1 MRRKVVAL
9 ALAALAG
16 ALASAGARAA
26 PAASPMGLVETISV
40 APANRPALR
49 EDLVAGQGK
58 RLAAWRARGVV
69 ASYRLLFNRYADA
82 GSWDAMEILTFAGP
96 EAQSRWNRI
105 EQTSP
110 AGLDARALALAASI
124 SSTPTDLVR
133 EGSARSAMAAGQGPF
148 LVIPYRVQ
156 APIPDYLKY
165 SDGYVVPQMK
175 GWMAAGVLAEYELH
189 VGRYYAGRS
198 WTSLLV
204 LHYRDDAALARR
216 QSVVEAVRAQLARDP
231 AWKAIADNKHEVRAE
246 EQLAVA
252 DQLASGGVDP

>member
-1 MRRKVVAL
+1 MRRKVAVV

-16 ALASAGARAA
+16 ALASAGAKAA
-26 PAASPMGLVETISV
+26 TPASQLALVETISV

-49 EDLVAGQGK
+49 EDLLVEQGK
-58 RLAAWRARGVV
+58 RLAAWRAQGVV

-82 GSWDAMEILTFAGP
+82 GSWDAMEILTFASTA
-96 EAQSRWNRI
+96 AQARWNAI
-105 EQTSP
+105 EQTAP
-110 AGLDARALALAASI
+110 AGLDPRALALAASI

-133 EGSARSAMAAGQGPF
+133 EGAAPSAMAAGQGPF
-148 LVIPYRVQ
+148 LVIPYHVQ
-156 APIPDYLKY
+156 VPIPDYLKY

-175 GWMAAGVLAEYELH
+175 GWMAAGVLAGYELH

-216 QSVVEAVRAQLARDP
+216 QVVVEAVRAQLARDP

-246 EQLAVA
+246 QQLAVA
-252 DQLASGGVDP
+252 DQLASGGVGP